1 MRLRF
6 PPLRFLSSVTFFSA
20 LATAAACGGGNDG
33 GGRVDEIDNGFES
46 DDPSGETAESRRKK
60 AGGGSSSAGGSADA
74 SAAASS
80 ENGSADNGGAERVV
94 QEADIIKVDGN
105 RLYALSQ
112 YGGLSIIDI
121 TNPDH
126 MTLLGQKRTQ
136 GMPFEMYVDGGKAFI
151 MMNDFGRW
159 IRDSSSPY
167 GKWIQMSEILTLDI
181 TNPATMNEVAHF
193 DVPGSIADSRKVGDV
208 AYVVTYENG
217 SCWGCQ
223 ERPATIVTSFKVGT
237 TITKADQ
244 LVYGAK
250 DNTFPGWQRS
260 VSATNERLYI
270 AGRDWGWTGGTENAG
285 SVIQVVDVTDPSGKL
300 VRGADIQVAG
310 AITSRWQMDEYQGV
324 LRVVSQPGGGGWGNS
339 SANPRVQTYTVT
351 SSSLITPLGAT
362 DLILPKPESLRS
374 VRFDGTRGYAITAE
388 QRWNVVC
395 DPLFTIDLS
404 NPAEPKQKGELEMPG
419 WVFHIEPRGDRLIAF
434 GYDDIDQS
442 RAKVAVSIFDVSG
455 DMSTPT
461 LLKRVAFGQGWS
473 TLTEDQDRIHKAV
486 RILDDQGLILV
497 PFASSPRWN
506 ANVCEKAQSGIQLVD
521 FTRDDLTLRGVA
533 LTYGMPRRAFTA
545 NGRLLSMSD
554 RNVASFDIT
563 SRDQPAKKHDVD
575 LSNPTYRLAET
586 GTHIASVTS
595 DWASG
600 EAMLSLTPKSNA
612 DNAAITGKVS
622 LASLAPNDPS
632 LCGAGRVWA
641 SWYEARLFANGNTVY
656 VTVPVRTNEQVPNT
670 DGTPGTHSKTGGKL
684 LVAAI
689 DTTDPTKP
697 TIVGK
702 TTSDFVARDDG
713 SSWWGGSMWADG
725 WYLYSYYGG
734 TGSALVA
741 TGEQLVQH
749 GSKLAY
755 LEIDRE
761 IVKVLDETATSPNPS
776 FPVYKWLTPKIHRR
790 LHVIDLTNPAAPV
803 ANAPINLPAS
813 LGSSPLS
820 VMNGTV
826 LTSRW
831 VESPVNPDKV
841 KFYVDRVDLT
851 GVSPVQLSSL
861 NTPGSVLLVDQ
872 PSTRFA
878 TADYHVKRT
887 KASDYSGCQAAMA
900 WQAHFDYETND
911 CVEITRDLKLAD
923 VDLAKG
929 KVTVRQTFNLP
940 AQNIAGVQTAED
952 RLYVS
957 RFQRYDYSA
966 GGDWSSNGVYSS
978 PPVLDHGG
986 LWAIGGIRA
995 GNLSIVS
1002 EMIGDAEWPLAASGS
1017 KVALYTQGGI
1027 AIWDMATTQP
1037 ALVSEVNLRGPGYSS
1052 HVLMTNDK
1060 ATCSLGEYGL
1070 QTIHY

>member
-1 MRLRF
+1 
-6 PPLRFLSSVTFFSA
+6 VTIFSA
-20 LATAAACGGGNDG
+20 LAAAAACGGGNDG
-33 GGRVDEIDNGFES
+33 GGMVDEVDNGFES
-46 DDPSGETAESRRKK
+46 DDPSGDTAESRKKK
-60 AGGGSSSAGGSADA
+60 AGGGGSSSSGGSSDA
-74 SAAASS
+74 GAAAPS
-80 ENGSADNGGAERVV
+80 ENGSADKDGAERIV

-105 RLYALSQ
+105 HLYALSQ
-112 YGGLSIIDI
+112 FGGLAVIDI

-126 MTLLGQKRTQ
+126 MTLLGQKRMQ
-136 GMPFEMYVDGGKAFI
+136 GMPFEMYVDGGKAFV

-159 IRDSSSPY
+159 IRDESSPY
-167 GKWIQMSEILTLDI
+167 GKWVQSSEILTLDI
-181 TNPATMNEVAHF
+181 TNPAAMTEVAHF

-223 ERPATIVTSFKVGT
+223 EKPATIVTSFKVGT

-244 LVYGAK
+244 LVYGAN
-250 DNTFPGWQRS
+250 DNNFAGWQRS

-270 AGRDWGWTGGTENAG
+270 AGRDWGWRGGSENAG
-285 SVIQVVDVTDPSGKL
+285 SIIQVVDVTDPSGKL
-300 VRGADIQVAG
+300 VKGADIQVAG

-339 SANPRVQTYTVT
+339 SANPRVQTYTVA
-351 SSSLITPLGAT
+351 SSSSITPLGAT

-388 QRWNVVC
+388 QRWNMVC
-395 DPLFTIDLS
+395 DPLFTIDLT

-442 RAKVAVSIFDVSG
+442 LAKVAVSIFDVSG

-497 PFASSPRWN
+497 PFTSTPRWN
-506 ANVCEKAQSGIQLVD
+506 SNSCDKAQSGIQLVD

-533 LTYGMPRRAFTA
+533 PTYGMPRRAFTA
-545 NGRLLSMSD
+545 NGRLISMSD

-575 LSNPTYRLAET
+575 LSNPAYRLAET
-586 GTHIASVTS
+586 ATHIASVTS

-622 LASLAPNDPS
+622 LASLAPDPKAF
-632 LCGAGRVWA
+632 CGSARVWT

-656 VTVPVRTNEQVPNT
+656 VTVPVRSSEQVPNT
-670 DGTPGTHSKTGGKL
+670 DGTPGTHTKTGGQL

-697 TIVGK
+697 TVVGK
-702 TTSDFVARDDG
+702 TTSDFVTRDDG
-713 SSWWGGSMWADG
+713 SGSWWGGGMWADG
-725 WYLYSYYGG
+725 WAFHSYYGG
-734 TGSALVA
+734 NGGALVA
-741 TGEQLVQH
+741 AGEQLVQH

-761 IVKVLDETATSPNPS
+761 IVKVLDEEAVSPNPD
-776 FPVYKWLTPKIHRR
+776 FPIYKWLTPKIHRR

-831 VESPVNPDKV
+831 VESTLNPDKV

-851 GVSPVQLSSL
+851 GGTPVQLSSL
-861 NTPGSVLLVDQ
+861 NTPGSLLLVDQ
-872 PSTRFA
+872 PSSRFA
-878 TADYHVKRT
+878 TADYHVTRKSAT
-887 KASDYSGCQAAMA
+887 DYTSCYAAA
-900 WQAHFDYETND
+900 GWQGRFDYETKE
-911 CVEITRDLKLAD
+911 CVIITRDLKLVD
-923 VDLAKG
+923 VSPNG
-929 KVTVRQTFNLP
+929 KVTLRQTFNLP
-940 AQNIAGVQTAED
+940 AQNIAGVQVAED
-952 RLYVS
+952 RLYIS
-957 RFQRYDYSA
+957 RFKRYDYAAMNGSTN
-966 GGDWSSNGVYSS
+966 NGVYTE
-978 PPVLDHGG
+978 PPVLEHGG

-995 GNLSIVS
+995 GNLAIAS
-1002 EMIGDAEWPLAASGS
+1002 EMIGDAEWPLAANGS
-1017 KVALYTQGGI
+1017 KVALYTPGGI
-1027 AIWDMATTQP
+1027 AIWDTTSAQP
-1037 ALVSEVNLRGPGYSS
+1037 TLVSEVNLRGQGYSS
-1052 HVLMTNDK
+1052 HVLMTNAK

-1070 QTIHY
+1070 QTINY